1 MMSITREGRGE
12 TRMPALL
19 GFSRPAVLLRAEGAA
34 LLLTS
39 VMLYWVS
46 GGSWLLFAL
55 LLLVPDLSM
64 LGYLAGPR
72 VGATVYN
79 VFHAYPLPAALGAF
93 GLLGGSPLALAVALV
108 WFAHIG
114 MDRLVGYGLKYPT
127 EFKDTHLGRV

>member
-1 MMSITREGRGE
+1 MMSITCEGRGE
-12 TRMPALL
+12 RRMPALL

-46 GGSWLLFAL
+46 GGSWLLLAL

-64 LGYLAGPR
+64 LAYLAGTR
-72 VGATVYN
+72 SESTVYN
-79 VFHAYPLPAALGAF
+79 VFHAYPLPAVLGAF
-93 GLLGGSPLALAVALV
+93 ALLGVSSLALMVTLV

-127 EFKDTHLGRV
+127 ESKDTHLGRV

>member
-1 MMSITREGRGE
+1 MMSTAREGGGE

-19 GFSRPAVLLRAEGAA
+19 GFSRPAVLLRAEGAT

-39 VMLYWVS
+39 VLLYWMN

-55 LLLVPDLSM
+55 LLLAPDLSM
-64 LGYLAGPR
+64 LGYLAGSR
-72 VGATVYN
+72 SGAAIYN
-79 VFHAYPLPAALGAF
+79 VFHAYPLPAVLGAF
-93 GLLGGSPLALAVALV
+93 GLLGGSPPAVAVALV

-127 EFKDTHLGRV
+127 EAKDTHLGRV

>member
-1 MMSITREGRGE
+1 MMSITRESRGE

-127 EFKDTHLGRV
+127 EFKDSHLGRV